1 LPKSPLPFDF
11 ASAIISKFQCTRL
24 INFSGNRLRRPHCS
38 SRSSLAAKGAQVQPT
53 VPLVTPTPQP
63 DFAGLV
69 NIGGRKMYLEC
80 RGTGSP
86 IVILESGYRNDAD
99 IWSAQGEPG
108 ATMVLPGVSAVT
120 RVCAYDRPGTIL
132 DNTHFSRSDPV
143 PMPRTAKDVVTD
155 LHALLHAANIPGPY
169 VLVGHSL
176 GGLFVRLYASTY
188 PDDVAGMVLVDAFSE
203 WVRDGM
209 TSDQWT
215 LYKRFGFK
223 DPPPGLV
230 YKDVETV
237 DVDTSFD
244 QMTQAKAAHPLRSIP
259 LVVISKGLPFD
270 LSPWQP
276 LPADFPD
283 ALESAWNAAQEKL
296 AVLMPNT
303 RHIVATKSSH
313 YVQIEQPGLVIEA
326 VCQVIDA
333 VRAPSSWTVLSAS
346 PTNTP

>member
-1 LPKSPLPFDF
+1 MHSFNLFLWK
-11 ASAIISKFQCTRL
+11 
-24 INFSGNRLRRPHCS
+24 
-38 SRSSLAAKGAQVQPT
+38 SLAATALFLALIACGKRAQVQPT
-53 VPLVTPTPQP
+53 VPPVTPAPQP

-80 RGTGSP
+80 RGAGSP

-99 IWSAQGEPG
+99 IWSVQGEPG
-108 ATMVLPGVSAVT
+108 ATMVLPGVSAIT
-120 RVCAYDRPGTIL
+120 RVSAYDRPGTIL

-143 PMPRTAKDVVTD
+143 PMPRTAQDVVTD

-230 YKDVETV
+230 YKDLETI
-237 DVDTSFD
+237 DVDISFD
-244 QMTQAKAAHPLRSIP
+244 QMTKAKTVHPLRSIS

-276 LPADFPD
+276 LPADFPG
-283 ALESAWNAAQEKL
+283 ALESAWKAAQEKL
-296 AVLMPNT
+296 AALVPNA

-313 YVQIEQPGLVIEA
+313 YVQIEQPALVIEA
-326 VCQVIDA
+326 VRQVIGA

>member
-1 LPKSPLPFDF
+1 MHSFNQFFWKSF
-11 ASAIISKFQCTRL
+11 AATALFLTL
-24 INFSGNRLRRPHCS
+24 IACGKR
-38 SRSSLAAKGAQVQPT
+38 AQVQPT
-53 VPLVTPTPQP
+53 VPPVTPTPQR

-108 ATMVLPGVSAVT
+108 ATMVLPGVSAIT

-132 DNTHFSRSDPV
+132 DNTHFSRSNPV
-143 PMPRTAKDVVTD
+143 PMPRTAQDVVTD

-230 YKDVETV
+230 YKDLETI
-237 DVDTSFD
+237 DVDISFD
-244 QMTQAKAAHPLRSIP
+244 QMIQAKTAYPLRSIP

-283 ALESAWNAAQEKL
+283 ALESAWKAAQEKL
-296 AVLMPNT
+296 AALVPNT
-303 RHIVATKSSH
+303 RHIVAMKSSH
-313 YVQIEQPGLVIEA
+313 YVQIEQPALVIEA
-326 VCQVIDA
+326 VRQVIGA

-346 PTNTP
+346 PTPTP

>member
-1 LPKSPLPFDF
+1 MHSFNQFFWKSF
-11 ASAIISKFQCTRL
+11 AATALFLTL
-24 INFSGNRLRRPHCS
+24 IACGKR
-38 SRSSLAAKGAQVQPT
+38 AQVQPT
-53 VPLVTPTPQP
+53 VPPVTPTPQR

-99 IWSAQGEPG
+99 IWSVQGEPG
-108 ATMVLPGVSAVT
+108 ATMVLPGVSAIT

-143 PMPRTAKDVVTD
+143 PMPRTAQDVVTD

-230 YKDVETV
+230 YKDLETI
-237 DVDTSFD
+237 DVDISFD
-244 QMTQAKAAHPLRSIP
+244 QMTKAKTAHPLRSIP

-283 ALESAWNAAQEKL
+283 ALESAWKAAQEKL
-296 AVLMPNT
+296 AALVPNT
-303 RHIVATKSSH
+303 RHIVAMKSSH
-313 YVQIEQPGLVIEA
+313 YVQIEQPALVIEA
-326 VCQVIDA
+326 VRQVIG
-333 VRAPSSWTVLSAS
+333 SAS
-346 PTNTP
+346 PTPTP

>member
-1 LPKSPLPFDF
+1 M
-11 ASAIISKFQCTRL
+11 
-24 INFSGNRLRRPHCS
+24 
-38 SRSSLAAKGAQVQPT
+38 QPT
-53 VPLVTPTPQP
+53 VPPVTPTPQP
-63 DFAGLV
+63 GFAALV

-80 RGTGSP
+80 RGTGSS

-108 ATMVLPGVSAVT
+108 ATMVLPGVSAIT

-143 PMPRTAKDVVTD
+143 AMPRTARDVVTD

-215 LYKRFGFK
+215 LYNAL
-223 DPPPGLV
+223 GLRTLRRDS
-230 YKDVETV
+230 YIKIWKPL
-237 DVDTSFD
+237 TS
-244 QMTQAKAAHPLRSIP
+244 TS
-259 LVVISKGLPFD
+259 
-270 LSPWQP
+270 
-276 LPADFPD
+276 
-283 ALESAWNAAQEKL
+283 ALIK
-296 AVLMPNT
+296 
-303 RHIVATKSSH
+303 
-313 YVQIEQPGLVIEA
+313 
-326 VCQVIDA
+326 
-333 VRAPSSWTVLSAS
+333 
-346 PTNTP
+346 

>member
-1 LPKSPLPFDF
+1 MQSTIPP
-11 ASAIISKFQCTRL
+11 
-24 INFSGNRLRRPHCS
+24 
-38 SRSSLAAKGAQVQPT
+38 
-53 VPLVTPTPQP
+53 VTPTPQP
-63 DFAGLV
+63 DFTGLV
-69 NIGGRKMYLEC
+69 DIGGRKMYLEC
-80 RGTGSP
+80 RGAGSP

-99 IWSAQGEPG
+99 IWSAQGVPG
-108 ATMVLPGVSAVT
+108 ATMVLPGVSAIT

-132 DNTHFSRSDPV
+132 DDTHFSRSNSD
-143 PMPRTAKDVVTD
+143 PMPRTAQDVGID

-176 GGLFVRLYASTY
+176 GGLFVRLYASNY
-188 PDDVAGMVLVDAFSE
+188 PEDVAGMVLVDAFSE
-203 WVRDGM
+203 WVRDEM

-230 YKDVETV
+230 YRDLETI

-244 QMTQAKAAHPLRSIP
+244 QMIQAKTAHPLRSIP
-259 LVVISKGLPFD
+259 LVVIFKGLPFD

-283 ALESAWNAAQEKL
+283 ALESAWKAAQDKL
-296 AVLMPNT
+296 AALLPNT

-326 VCQVIDA
+326 VRQVIG
-333 VRAPSSWTVLSAS
+333 SAS
-346 PTNTP
+346 PN